1 MSDRITVHGLCVRET
16 ETGEADK
23 IITLVTEEQGR
34 MSVSAKGVKSL
45 KSRNMAATQPF
56 CYSLFTLKKYKKYYY
71 IDKTYYFY
79 FFVSVFP
86 FLQSRLC
93 FFSDN

>member
-45 KSRNMAATQPF
+45 KAAIWRQRSRSAIR
-56 CYSLFTLKKYKKYYY
+56 CL
-71 IDKTYYFY
+71 
-79 FFVSVFP
+79 
-86 FLQSRLC
+86 R
-93 FFSDN
+93 